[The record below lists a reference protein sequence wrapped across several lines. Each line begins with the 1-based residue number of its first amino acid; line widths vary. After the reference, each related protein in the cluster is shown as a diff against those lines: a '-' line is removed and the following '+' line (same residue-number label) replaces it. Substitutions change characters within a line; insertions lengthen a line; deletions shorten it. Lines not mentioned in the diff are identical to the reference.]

1 MRNNSILSN
10 AVTSFSSKFS
20 KIFTDIYTIL
30 KGSLSFMNSRIRKKK
45 AKLQSTSTPQIKVN
59 NASQSSKWIVVGESV
74 IGKSHISGNLPCQD
88 ANFFK
93 VFKKNWGIAIVCDG
107 AGSAEKSDRG
117 AEFCAIQ
124 ALPRYFEDL
133 INREQWIEKEELPL
147 PEEWQ
152 QKATHEFKNALGAL
166 SIVANENKI
175 ELSKLACTVIVVI
188 FSPLG
193 LLIAHI
199 GDGRAGYCDKENGW
213 QSMMIPHKG
222 EEANQTIFLTSNSWY
237 KDSELKMSGV
247 YVPECRVIK
256 TVPTAFVLM
265 SDGCEQHSFECSL
278 IDSNTGSWSDPNKPY
293 SKFFD
298 PLVSTLHNM
307 ATSSKTVNIQ
317 ESWSNFLKNGTEGLI
332 NESDDKTMIL
342 GILQ

>member
-1 MRNNSILSN
+1 MRNTSILYT
-10 AVTSFSSKFS
+10 AVTSFSSKSS

-30 KGSLSFMNSRIRKKK
+30 KDSFSFMNNRTRKKID
-45 AKLQSTSTPQIKVN
+45 KLQPAPQTTVN
-59 NASQSSKWIVVGESV
+59 NASQSSKWIIVGESV

-88 ANFFK
+88 ENFFK
-93 VFKKNWGIAIVCDG
+93 TFKKNWGIAIVCDG
-107 AGSAEKSDRG
+107 AGSAEKSDKG
-117 AEFCAIQ
+117 AEFCAIE

-133 INREQWIEKEELPL
+133 VNREQWIEKEELPL

-152 QKATHEFKNALGAL
+152 QKATDEFKKALGAL
-166 SIVANENKI
+166 SFVANENHI
-175 ELSKLACTVIVVI
+175 ELTTLACTVIVVI

-193 LLIAHI
+193 LLVAHI
-199 GDGRAGYCDKENGW
+199 GDGRAGYCDRENGW

-237 KDSELKMSGV
+237 KDSKLKMSGV
-247 YVPECRVIK
+247 NVPECRVIK
-256 TVPTAFVLM
+256 TVPSAFVLM

-278 IDSNTGSWSDPNKPY
+278 IDANTGSWSDPNKPY
-293 SKFFD
+293 NKFFD
-298 PLVSTLHNM
+298 PLVSTLKNM
-307 ATSSKTVNIQ
+307 ATSPITVDIQ
-317 ESWSNFLKNGTEGLI
+317 ESWSSFLKNGTEGLR